1 MSEKNM
7 KVRMR
12 QVFTDEEMRRIS
24 VNVTDGRA
32 TVIADVHGMGCLQA
46 RVFISNVIALFRGAF
61 NLIVVHGFNHGT
73 ALRDMIRRNPFEEIS
88 SKINS
93 VRSLPWNDGVTQMDI
108 RALCAA

>member
-24 VNVTDGRA
+24 VNVTDSKA

-46 RVFISNVIALFRGAF
+46 RVFISNVIALFLRRS
-61 NLIVVHGFNHGT
+61 VVKSIPSAACHGMT
-73 ALRDMIRRNPFEEIS
+73 E
-88 SKINS
+88 
-93 VRSLPWNDGVTQMDI
+93 
-108 RALCAA
+108 